1 MLELELE
8 IAYMVIK
15 NKSAVPALFY
25 VQLACF
31 ILCLM
36 KRWVSA
42 AKDEEGGARYDQNA
56 QSAKRREP
64 RTMPRPPPTP
74 PRSTHLTLN
83 DDHLGNIRPR
93 GEGGAWP

>member
-42 AKDEEGGARYDQNA
+42 AKDDR
-56 QSAKRREP
+56 
-64 RTMPRPPPTP
+64 
-74 PRSTHLTLN
+74 
-83 DDHLGNIRPR
+83 
-93 GEGGAWP
+93 